1 MNKKLPIVLILC
13 ITSIFYFV
21 LKHDEKLFEAKWDNS
36 NTLLAITIDGEISTI
51 FPTTGGYEA
60 VVECTSG
67 NGKVEWNG
75 TKWIFSASSITKGST
90 KCNITFNPY
99 FSSMILSNN
108 KVVNPITTPGKEVS
122 AYTLNDEIELSKSFP
137 TTFLSYYITY
147 GTGWEANGDKFNL
160 TGAAVTADTF
170 TNSYADL
177 VGKYL
182 PGNLFNFNYN
192 TFSSSTAGTMKATT
206 NLDALFYIVSA
217 TKDGVVYKQLTSNK
231 NTTEAL
237 LASTTD
243 DYGTSYY
250 FRGNVKNNYVQFA
263 NKCWRI
269 VRIVG
274 DGSVKLVLHND
285 NTSKVANPCSS
296 VNNSASAAFAN
307 YDGTNHT
314 TRFNSKTNDN
324 TYVGFMYG
332 NKGAND
338 YASAHANT
346 NKSLILTNLETWYKN
361 NLASYENKLADTI
374 WCNDKSVFTNFSNGT
389 TFGTGLGYG
398 TNDTGYGAYDR
409 VYGGDSGKHASPTLV
424 CPNDNSGGK
433 LSKFTV
439 NDRTNGNGNLDYKI
453 GLLTA
458 DELMFAGYK
467 VTTHNSATYL
477 QENTGNSDWWS
488 LSPRYYYRYETSIW
502 VITSSVLDLGLVLDH
517 DELRPAIVLVSTTK
531 TLGGSGTS
539 EDPYVVN

>member
-137 TTFLSYYITY
+137 TTFLSCYITY

-217 TKDGVVYKQLTSNK
+217 TKDGVVYKQLT
-231 NTTEAL
+231 
-237 LASTTD
+237 
-243 DYGTSYY
+243 
-250 FRGNVKNNYVQFA
+250 
-263 NKCWRI
+263 
-269 VRIVG
+269 
-274 DGSVKLVLHND
+274 
-285 NTSKVANPCSS
+285 
-296 VNNSASAAFAN
+296 
-307 YDGTNHT
+307 
-314 TRFNSKTNDN
+314 
-324 TYVGFMYG
+324 
-332 NKGAND
+332 
-338 YASAHANT
+338 
-346 NKSLILTNLETWYKN
+346 
-361 NLASYENKLADTI
+361 
-374 WCNDKSVFTNFSNGT
+374 
-389 TFGTGLGYG
+389 
-398 TNDTGYGAYDR
+398 
-409 VYGGDSGKHASPTLV
+409 
-424 CPNDNSGGK
+424 
-433 LSKFTV
+433 
-439 NDRTNGNGNLDYKI
+439 
-453 GLLTA
+453 
-458 DELMFAGYK
+458 
-467 VTTHNSATYL
+467 
-477 QENTGNSDWWS
+477 
-488 LSPRYYYRYETSIW
+488 
-502 VITSSVLDLGLVLDH
+502 
-517 DELRPAIVLVSTTK
+517 
-531 TLGGSGTS
+531 
-539 EDPYVVN
+539 